1 MKHLEKLLNIV
12 QNHPIQF
19 NSYKNIKQ
27 LFHQLISCLKKTLM
41 KIFWKATV
49 VHLHSGTSFW
59 SLDLIKKKIGKF
71 VTNNPK
77 MHDLFIHYTEPS
89 TRPNAIKRSII
100 VGKKKC
106 TCFQFVYCRIGR
118 EIPVLGIICNIREL
132 VRTENW
138 LMKLFGF

>member
-27 LFHQLISCLKKTLM
+27 LFHQLISCLKKNPHENILKSYCGSSTFGN
-41 KIFWKATV
+41 II
-49 VHLHSGTSFW
+49 
-59 SLDLIKKKIGKF
+59 LITWFNKKKIGKF